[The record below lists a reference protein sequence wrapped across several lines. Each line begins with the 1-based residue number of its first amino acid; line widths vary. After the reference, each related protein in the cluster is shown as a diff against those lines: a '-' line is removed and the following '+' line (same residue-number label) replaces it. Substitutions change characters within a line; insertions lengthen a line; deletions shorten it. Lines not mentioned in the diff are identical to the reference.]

1 MLLPFPL
8 FWVYLAVELLAFVL
22 VSNLLGFVFAFLLLV
37 GLTIYGGQ
45 LFRKTLMNMT
55 TPVQQGEQGYR
66 LVGAILL
73 VIPGFATALLALCLL
88 WQPLRDQ
95 WAKEIWARLKPEDMY
110 QRYGE
115 QFESV
120 MAQRADGTR
129 IQGELLRK
137 DKP

>member
-8 FWVYLAVELLAFVL
+8 FWGYLAVELLAFVM
-22 VSNLLGFVFAFLLLV
+22 VSKMLGFVFAFLLLV
-37 GLTIYGGQ
+37 GLTIYGGH
-45 LFRKTLMNMT
+45 LFRKTLINMHS
-55 TPVQQGEQGYR
+55 PVQEGEQGYR

-95 WAKEIWARLKPEDMY
+95 WARDIWHRLKPEEMY
-110 QRYGE
+110 RRYGE

-120 MAQRADGTR
+120 MAERADGTR
-129 IQGELLRK
+129 VQGELLRK

>member
-8 FWVYLAVELLAFVL
+8 FWVYLALELLAFVM
-22 VSNLLGFVFAFLLLV
+22 VSKMLGFVLAFLLLV
-37 GLTIYGGQ
+37 GLSIYGGR
-45 LFRKTLMNMT
+45 LFQKTLLNMSK
-55 TPVQQGEQGYR
+55 PVQEGEQGYR

-95 WAKEIWARLKPEDMY
+95 WAREIWRRLKPEEMY
-110 QRYGE
+110 RRYGE

-120 MAQRADGTR
+120 MAERADGSR
-129 IQGELLRK
+129 VQGELLRK